1 MSVQREEAV
10 GRYVVTGRVQ
20 GVGYRW
26 WCLRQAE
33 ALGVRGC
40 VRNTRDGKVE
50 VLARASPDVLRAFE
64 AKLRQGPLPARVEG
78 VASLPVQDEPSTDGF
93 EIVS

>member
-1 MSVQREEAV
+1 MSVQPEEAV

-20 GVGYRW
+20 GVGYRL
-26 WCLRQAE
+26 WCRHQAE
-33 ALGVRGC
+33 ALGVHGS
-40 VRNTRDGKVE
+40 VRNRCDGKVE
-50 VLARASPDVLRAFE
+50 VLARAAPDVLRAFE

-78 VASLPVQDEPSTDGF
+78 VASLPVHDEPSSAGF